1 MSLITGLQLFR
12 INLEVIKCWTLLSN
26 QFILQ
31 HHFKR
36 SEMNSDHSSATLY
49 LLIKHSAN
57 FSCARCLDVI
67 SSGRVQANDF
77 KGSKCLKNPHETVSS
92 PSLHSHPQSTWG
104 FCPVNKHHRQTQ
116 TSQRLPRTS
125 LGLQPLP

>member
-1 MSLITGLQLFR
+1 MSYPHLSTTPWAGSSIGWQSCF
-12 INLEVIKCWTLLSN
+12 LE
-26 QFILQ
+26 
-31 HHFKR
+31 HHYKR

-57 FSCARCLDVI
+57 FSCARCLDII

-104 FCPVNKHHRQTQ
+104 FCPVDKHHRQTQ